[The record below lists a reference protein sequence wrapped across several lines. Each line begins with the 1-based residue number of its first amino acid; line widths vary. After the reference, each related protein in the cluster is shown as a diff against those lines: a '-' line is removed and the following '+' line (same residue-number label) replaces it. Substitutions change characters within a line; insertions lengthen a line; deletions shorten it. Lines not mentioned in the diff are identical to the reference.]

1 MARYNKNWGRCYI
14 SKKRLS
20 FVNKLLIILGLV
32 LLATFFFILYIDK
45 RVNAILDQY
54 INIEVERLTGNIV
67 NRAVSEVMSNEDYRN
82 ILQEGLKDGHI
93 SYKTQSINRLTDK
106 ISLYVHDKLMNLEAG
121 DIPDLFVVDRFRNGK
136 FKKID
141 NGILCD
147 ISLGSVRNSSLFANV
162 GPTIPIKLT
171 FTGVVNAELDVKIK
185 EYGIN
190 NVIVEMDVIVKVR
203 EHASMPLTSK
213 RKDIVVKEPI
223 SIEII
228 KGEIPDYYNGV
239 LN

>member
-67 NRAVSEVMSNEDYRN
+67 NRAVSEVMSSEDYKN

-93 SYKTQSINRLTDK
+93 SYKTQSINKLTDK

-136 FKKID
+136 FKKMD

>member
-32 LLATFFFILYIDK
+32 LLASFFFILYIDK

-67 NRAVSEVMSNEDYRN
+67 NRAVSEVMSSEDYKN

-93 SYKTQSINRLTDK
+93 SYKTQSINKLTDK

-136 FKKID
+136 FKKMD

>member
-1 MARYNKNWGRCYI
+1 M
-14 SKKRLS
+14 
-20 FVNKLLIILGLV
+20 
-32 LLATFFFILYIDK
+32 YIDK

-67 NRAVSEVMSNEDYRN
+67 NRAVSEVMSSEDYKN

-93 SYKTQSINRLTDK
+93 SYKTQSINKLTDK

-136 FKKID
+136 FKKMD

>member
-32 LLATFFFILYIDK
+32 LLATFFFILYIDN

-67 NRAVSEVMSNEDYRN
+67 NRAVSEVMSSEDYKN

-93 SYKTQSINRLTDK
+93 SYKTQSINKLTDK

-136 FKKID
+136 FKKMD

>member
-67 NRAVSEVMSNEDYRN
+67 NRAVSEVMSSEDYKN

-136 FKKID
+136 FKKMD

>member
-136 FKKID
+136 FKKMD

>member
-20 FVNKLLIILGLV
+20 IVNKLLIILGLV

-67 NRAVSEVMSNEDYRN
+67 NRAVSEVMSSEDYKN

-93 SYKTQSINRLTDK
+93 SYKTQSINKLTDK

-136 FKKID
+136 FKKMD

-228 KGEIPDYYNGV
+228 TGEIPDYYNGV